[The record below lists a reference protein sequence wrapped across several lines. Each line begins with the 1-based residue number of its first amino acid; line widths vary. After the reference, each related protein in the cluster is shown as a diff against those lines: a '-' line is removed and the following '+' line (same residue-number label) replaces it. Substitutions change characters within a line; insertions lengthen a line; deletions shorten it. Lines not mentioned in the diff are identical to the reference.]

1 MQAFYKIM
9 VDGAEVEN
17 TGNLSWGDDI
27 DTIASEFSFS
37 STQNIEVGA
46 KTVIINEQTGKEVLR
61 GLITDKSLDKNK
73 LYQYSGFDY
82 GFFLNKNEV
91 IIQFNNVKIDMAI
104 KQLCAK
110 VNIPCGN
117 ICSINAYV
125 TKIFKDNVVSDIIIE
140 LLEMARKKT
149 GVKYVFS
156 CQCGKLEIVD
166 TMVECESVIKLT
178 DGQQINIVDSVG
190 DISYSESIQEL
201 KNSVQIVDS
210 DETSVFVVA
219 SARDSA
225 SISKYGLLGQV
236 ETVDKDDKTSKNV
249 IASNILKD
257 ANKITTT
264 VSVEMLGTDDIKKG
278 SILDFNYP
286 DFNIVGK
293 HYAKTTKHTISNNI
307 HKLSAEYI
315 KV

>member
-149 GVKYVFS
+149 GAKYVFS

-219 SARDSA
+219 SARDNE

-236 ETVDKDDKTSKNV
+236 ETVDKDDKTSKSV

-257 ANKITTT
+257 ANKVTTT

>member
-9 VDGAEVEN
+9 VDGKEVEN

-149 GVKYVFS
+149 GAKYVFS

-219 SARDSA
+219 SARDNE

-236 ETVDKDDKTSKNV
+236 ETVDKDDKTSKSV

-257 ANKITTT
+257 ANKVTTT